1 MLVFYFSIEFP
12 MPSLITIHGLT
23 SFQLFTSSLFLLAY
37 KNKFLIT
44 YMKCLAEVAHSVYV
58 IDI

>member
-12 MPSLITIHGLT
+12 VPSLITIHGLT
-23 SFQLFTSSLFLLAY
+23 YSSYSLHN
-37 KNKFLIT
+37 NKFLIT